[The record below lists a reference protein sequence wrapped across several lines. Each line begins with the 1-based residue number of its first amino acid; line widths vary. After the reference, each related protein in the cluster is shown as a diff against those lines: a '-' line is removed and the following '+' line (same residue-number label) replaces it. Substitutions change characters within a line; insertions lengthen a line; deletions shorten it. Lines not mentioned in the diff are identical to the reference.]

1 MQNDY
6 FRMVSFKRL
15 KVRIR
20 NAYSLYLMLLLP
32 ILWYLVF
39 HYAPMYGIQIAF
51 RDFMPSKGFTGS
63 EWVGFKHFQRFF
75 SSYYFNR
82 ILWNTI
88 VINLY
93 SLLVGFPIPI
103 IFALLLNEIG
113 HKRYKKLVQN
123 VTYIPHFLSAVVIVS
138 ILQLMLNPNM
148 GVVNMALNAIGLE
161 QKDFLTDAAL
171 FKHIYV
177 WSGIWQNMGW
187 DSIIYIASLSN
198 VNPSLYEAAT
208 IDGASRLQKMRYISV
223 PGIMPT
229 IVILFILRCGA
240 IMNIGFE
247 KILLM
252 QNDLNM
258 ESSDVI
264 STFVYRSGI
273 LGADYSFS
281 AAVGLFNSVCNFI
294 LLIITNS
301 VARKLGEVSL
311 W

>member
-1 MQNDY
+1 
-6 FRMVSFKRL
+6 
-15 KVRIR
+15 
-20 NAYSLYLMLLLP
+20 
-32 ILWYLVF
+32 
-39 HYAPMYGIQIAF
+39 MYGIQIAF
-51 RDFMPSKGFTGS
+51 RDFMPSRGFVGS
-63 EWVGFKHFQRFF
+63 EWVGLKHFQRFF
-75 SSYYFNR
+75 SSYYFKR
-82 ILWNTI
+82 ILLNTI
-88 VINLY
+88 MINLY
-93 SLLVGFPIPI
+93 SLLVGFPVPI
-103 IFALLLNEIG
+103 LFALLLNEIE
-113 HKRYKKLVQN
+113 HKIYKKLVQN
-123 VTYIPHFLSAVVIVS
+123 VTYIPHFLSAVVVVS

-148 GVVNMALNAIGLE
+148 GVVNMALEAVGLSK
-161 QKDFLTDAAL
+161 KDFLTDASL

-187 DSIIYIASLSN
+187 DSIIYIAALSG

-208 IDGASRLQKMRYISV
+208 IDGASRLQKMRYISI

-301 VARKLGEVSL
+301 IVRRLGEVSL

>member
-1 MQNDY
+1 MSGLLD
-6 FRMVSFKRL
+6 FFKNR
-15 KVRIR
+15 KRTWQ
-20 NAYSLYLMLLLP
+20 LYLLITPVL
-32 ILWYLVF
+32 IYYIIF

-51 RDFMPSKGFTGS
+51 RDFMPSRGFVGS
-63 EWVGFKHFQRFF
+63 EWVGLKHFQRFF
-75 SSYYFNR
+75 SSYYFKR
-82 ILWNTI
+82 ILLNTI
-88 VINLY
+88 MINLY
-93 SLLVGFPIPI
+93 SLLVGFPVPI
-103 IFALLLNEIG
+103 LFALLLNEIE
-113 HKRYKKLVQN
+113 HKIYEKLVQN
-123 VTYIPHFLSAVVIVS
+123 VTYIPHFLSAVVVVS

-148 GVVNMALNAIGLE
+148 GVVNMALEAVGLSK
-161 QKDFLTDAAL
+161 KDFLTDAPL

-187 DSIIYIASLSN
+187 NSIIYIAALSG

-208 IDGASRLQKMRYISV
+208 IDGASRLQKMRYISI

-301 VARKLGEVSL
+301 IVRRLGEVSL